1 MENAMQP
8 LLPPPPPPAFNMP
21 RSSTEQTVTHELI
34 FGTSIAF
41 RHLANVVDV
50 KVRGLSL
57 ASIASARSASRKLTE
72 IAVGSSHYISH
83 DRKYR
88 YGALSFRCRIAFDP
102 VSQ

>member
-50 KVRGLSL
+50 K
-57 ASIASARSASRKLTE
+57 E
-72 IAVGSSHYISH
+72 IAVGFSHYVSH
-83 DRKYR
+83 HREYR
-88 YGALSFRCRIAFDP
+88 YGSLSF
-102 VSQ
+102 